1 MDKLTPEEL
10 ARLDPVKLLAVELQ
24 LLQALGLKQ
33 VEEFT
38 GADVDIPL
46 DAFGDEIPEEGV
58 DFTTEEGFGGGIA
71 AVVASLWR
79 GAIPLGVFLVTMGL
93 ILRSGIMAAWNQ
105 GAARVGIAPS
115 ELTATEISQRDG
127 FISTQ
132 IGFLGGFGEAI
143 VLGSRA
149 QLAPLAPL
157 LVRAQMWTNRFGEA
171 SAEAM
176 QLAAKDQKLM
186 WVWNPLKEHCEDC
199 LRYNGRV
206 YRGSVWEASGARPRS
221 SELECGGFRCGCQ
234 FVLTDDPAMPGRPF
248 APSGR

>member
-1 MDKLTPEEL
+1 MDKLTHDQL
-10 ARLDPVKLLAVELQ
+10 AQLDPIKLLEFQLQ

-46 DAFGDEIPEEGV
+46 DAFGDEIPPEGV
-58 DFTTEEGFGGGIA
+58 DFTNEEGFGGGIV
-71 AVVASLWR
+71 AVVVSLWR
-79 GAIPLGVFLVTMGL
+79 GGIALGVWLLTMNL
-93 ILRSGIMAAWNQ
+93 ILTAGLRAAWNR
-105 GAARVGIAPS
+105 GAARVGIQPS
-115 ELTATEISQRDG
+115 EFTARELAARDQ

-143 VLGSRA
+143 VLTARA
-149 QLAPLAPL
+149 TGGALAPL
-157 LVRAQMWTNRFGEA
+157 LQRAQMWTNRFGEA
-171 SAEAM
+171 EAEAM

-206 YRGSVWEASGARPRS
+206 YRGSVWEAAQIRPRI
-221 SELECGGFRCGCQ
+221 SELECGGFRCGCA
-234 FVLTDDPAMPGRPF
+234 FVLTDDAAMPGRPF